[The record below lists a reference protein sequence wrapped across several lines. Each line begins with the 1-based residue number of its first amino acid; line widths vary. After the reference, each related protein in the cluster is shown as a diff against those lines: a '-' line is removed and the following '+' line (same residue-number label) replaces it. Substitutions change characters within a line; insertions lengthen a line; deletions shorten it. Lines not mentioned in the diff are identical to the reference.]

1 MGLVGCGRAWKGG
14 RYIFRSLDQGTKQ
27 IGEVNKKAI
36 CPPLLTRV
44 DSAVSHKKWAA
55 SSFSLSGSLHSFRN
69 LPHCCPTQA
78 YWTRIRLFQLAHF
91 ELGGGS
97 MRRRRRS
104 QSGGLRMVRK
114 HVRVRRGRRWARHT
128 VASLLPW
135 NERTD
140 GCSNR
145 EGERASSWLLVARR
159 RHGGV
164 QAFSERDSDMTAA
177 AVGMTKGG
185 IHTHARMAYRVAIEY
200 KNGL

>member
-1 MGLVGCGRAWKGG
+1 M
-14 RYIFRSLDQGTKQ
+14 
-27 IGEVNKKAI
+27 
-36 CPPLLTRV
+36 
-44 DSAVSHKKWAA
+44 
-55 SSFSLSGSLHSFRN
+55 SGSLLHSFRN
-69 LPHCCPTQA
+69 LHPHCCPTQA

-97 MRRRRRS
+97 MRRRRS
-104 QSGGLRMVRK
+104 QSGGLRMVRE

-145 EGERASSWLLVARR
+145 ERREGRGRASSWLLVARR

-164 QAFSERDSDMTAA
+164 QAFSARDSDMTAA

-185 IHTHARMAYRVAIEY
+185 IHTHARMAYRVALEY
-200 KNGL
+200 EKGL